1 MSTGAQTAGL
11 KVGESLTI
19 EQLLYL
25 TMVHSACDACQVL
38 AEFVSGST
46 DAFVAEMNSWVQ
58 SLGCKNTHFVNP
70 DGLHDPNHY
79 STAADLA
86 KITLKALQN
95 DTFER
100 ISTTVQYKYKNTTFT
115 HTNLML
121 QSGYVS
127 YYYEYASGI
136 KTGSTEEAGYCV
148 ITKASKDGYN
158 YLAVVLGAPVIDYN
172 SDGYVEKCSFID
184 AASLFDWAFDSLK
197 YTTLVSESD
206 VIDEVP
212 VENGK
217 DADAVQL
224 VAAKDVNTIVP
235 AGLDKSAVIIRAVDK
250 PESVQAPVEKGQ
262 KICKAEIVYADQV
275 VATVQ
280 LVAANRVELSTF
292 LKILN
297 AVKAF
302 FSLTVVRIVLGMPLC
317 CLCWCTCICLF
328 AMRAARASAGQ
339 RKCASTRRCRPPAIG
354 IRTAR
359 RTCRPRCIDKEK
371 IRRSHTQHTRRSS
384 SLVPGF
390 LERVSMKIIVYT
402 PKYRDDL
409 IFMVLAAKDAF
420 RPACLRSMGDLL
432 DLDGAYFSKGDC
444 FWIMLDERDRV
455 VGSVGC
461 NLLPDGEAVIHRL
474 YVKADLKR
482 QAFGSQ
488 LLQVA
493 EDFAKA
499 HGRTVMKLH
508 LGEKNSYFESRY
520 FYPKHGYV
528 EYRPDYMRKTL

>member
-1 MSTGAQTAGL
+1 MERILIRAGVAPWAEYNALDVITDKIIGNNTGNLLFANSITRLVATADSRVDFISDLMLVKKQITAQEINENYDRLILPMANAFREDFARKCLKHWTAL
-11 KVGESLTI
+11 IRQLTI
-19 EQLLYL
+19 PVTVTGIGIQLPYEPHLEQPREFDGAARDFIAAVLD
-25 TMVHSACDACQVL
+25 HSASVGVRGQITYDYLKGLGFSQIDVTGCPSLALNGPGLPLREKQPLTPESKLCFTGSVSNPPDFKKFAVHCTERFPNTYFVPQFIDDLRLMYLGIPHPDTADSRVL
-38 AEFVSGST
+38 HPTNLDHPVFVEDKARFFINLPSMF
-46 DAFVAEMNSWVQ
+46 AFNREMD
-58 SLGCKNTHFVNP
+58 F
-70 DGLHDPNHY
+70 
-79 STAADLA
+79 
-86 KITLKALQN
+86 
-95 DTFER
+95 
-100 ISTTVQYKYKNTTFT
+100 
-115 HTNLML
+115 NLML

-224 VAAKDVNTIVP
+224 VAEKDVNTIVP

-302 FSLTVVRIVLGMPLC
+302 FSLTVVRIVLGAAV
-317 CLCWCTCICLF
+317 LF
-328 AMRAARASAGQ
+328 VLVYLYLF
-339 RKCASTRRCRPPAIG
+339 
-354 IRTAR
+354 IRNAR
-359 RTCRPRCIDKEK
+359 RKSKRRAEK
-371 IRRSHTQHTRRSS
+371 MRQYEEMQTS
-384 SLVPGF
+384 GN
-390 LERVSMKIIVYT
+390 
-402 PKYRDDL
+402 RDQDGPPDL
-409 IFMVLAAKDAF
+409 PPPV
-420 RPACLRSMGDLL
+420 
-432 DLDGAYFSKGDC
+432 
-444 FWIMLDERDRV
+444 
-455 VGSVGC
+455 
-461 NLLPDGEAVIHRL
+461 HR
-474 YVKADLKR
+474 
-482 QAFGSQ
+482 
-488 LLQVA
+488 
-493 EDFAKA
+493 
-499 HGRTVMKLH
+499 
-508 LGEKNSYFESRY
+508 
-520 FYPKHGYV
+520 
-528 EYRPDYMRKTL
+528 